1 MSYDA
6 SRFREY
12 FEHAF
17 TYAAGFRRNVS
28 RYGTQTAMLDPET
41 DRSWTYRELDADAG
55 RAASALAELGVR
67 RGDRVAYQLTNCP
80 EFAMLYL
87 ATQRLGAISV
97 PINFRL
103 APGETAHILADSEPA
118 VFIFGAQETDSAR
131 QAVEISGLSP
141 ALLAVG
147 LPSGST
153 DDDGV
158 TPAAVDAAPV
168 DAAAPLDAAPVDAA
182 PAGSAPAV
190 PAVVVRSFAAALAAA
205 PERGL
210 SVPADFS
217 IYEETTRLYTSGTT
231 GMPKGV
237 PLPSLVEVMS
247 AHDVIMHFPLT
258 PNDRTLNMTPWFHRG
273 GLYSGGPNPVFYVGG
288 SVVPL
293 RSFNAARVLEWVE
306 KYQITF
312 LIGAPVTLGML
323 AEEQER
329 SPRDL
334 SGLRGIVTMGAP
346 LTRTAALRYQRVL
359 TPRIFNGYGTTEAF
373 WNTFLRPEDLP
384 AHAGTAGRACTD
396 DDVAVVRLY
405 EDRPAEPDEL
415 AARDGREVGEVIMRS
430 PKSGFSYFNMPD
442 KDEEKFHRGW
452 LYPGDLASWDED
464 GFITIVGR
472 KDDMIIS
479 GGENIH
485 PVQVE
490 EVLAEHPGVSDAV
503 VVGLPDAHWGQT
515 VVAYVIAHGE
525 VSVDELDRYCFEHPL
540 LSNFKRPRA
549 YRFVDELPLTATG
562 KKMHFR
568 VAEQAV
574 RDAAEGL
581 LTTPDGDSADGRVP
595 AAAAPA
601 AAPADGA
608 AE

>member
-12 FEHAF
+12 LEHAF
-17 TYAAGFRRNVS
+17 TYEAGFRRNVS
-28 RYGTQTAMLDPET
+28 RYGSQPAMIDPET
-41 DRSWTYRELDADAG
+41 DRSWTYRELDADVA
-55 RAASALAELGVR
+55 RAASALAELGVK
-67 RGDRVAYQLTNCP
+67 RGDRVVYQLTNCP
-80 EFAMLYL
+80 EFAILYL
-87 ATQRLGAISV
+87 ATQRLGAIGV

-118 VFIFGAQETDSAR
+118 VFIFGAREAAGAQ

-141 ALLAVG
+141 VLLAVG
-147 LPSGST
+147 VADGADTGTGGVVGSF
-153 DDDGV
+153 G
-158 TPAAVDAAPV
+158 
-168 DAAAPLDAAPVDAA
+168 
-182 PAGSAPAV
+182 
-190 PAVVVRSFAAALAAA
+190 AALATA
-205 PERGL
+205 PERTL
-210 SVPADFS
+210 SLPADFS
-217 IYEETTRLYTSGTT
+217 VYEETTRLYTSGTT

-258 PNDRTLNMTPWFHRG
+258 PQDRTLNMTPWFHRG
-273 GLYSGGPNPVFYVGG
+273 GLYSGGPNPVFYAGG

-293 RSFNAARVLEWVE
+293 RSFNAATVLDWVE
-306 KYQITF
+306 KYEITF

-323 AEEQER
+323 ADEQER
-329 SPRDL
+329 RPRDL
-334 SGLRGIVTMGAP
+334 SRMRGIVTMGAP
-346 LTRTAALRYQRVL
+346 LTRAAVLRYQRVL
-359 TPRIFNGYGTTEAF
+359 TTRIFNGYGTTEAF

-384 AHAGTAGRACTD
+384 SHAGTAGRACTD

-405 EDRPAEPDEL
+405 EDRSADPDDF
-415 AARDGREVGEVIMRS
+415 AARDGEEVGEIIMRS
-430 PKSGFSYFNMPD
+430 PKSGFSYFNLPD
-442 KDEEKFHRGW
+442 KDEEKFHHGW

-490 EVLAEHPGVSDAV
+490 EVLAEHPGVSDAI
-503 VVGLPDAHWGQT
+503 VVGLSDAHWGQT
-515 VVAYVIAHGE
+515 VAAYVIVQGE
-525 VSVDELDRYCFEHPL
+525 VSVDELDRHCREHPL

-562 KKMHFR
+562 KKMHYK
-568 VAEQAV
+568 VAEAAV
-574 RDAAEGL
+574 RDAADGL
-581 LTTPDGDSADGRVP
+581 LLVPDGG
-595 AAAAPA
+595 AAAGHMPEA
-601 AAPADGA
+601 AVARDGA
-608 AE
+608 EE